1 MWQLSL
7 TESTNEEDDLRQPL
21 YKVITVN
28 GIVVRMKWCETC
40 KFYRPPRCSHCSICD
55 NCVEVCRERERDRDR
70 EYVCI
75 AATYFSMAVFCN
87 LT

>member
-55 NCVEVCRERERDRDR
+55 NCVEVCRERERQRQR
-70 EYVCI
+70 QRVCMYSSYI
-75 AATYFSMAVFCN
+75 LFHGC
-87 LT
+87 LL